1 MDILQKGYNVILAPP
16 KVQQADGA
24 ISTLC
29 DRLEHATLF
38 EDRKAAALGIK
49 SFARE
54 FKELVAAHGLKG
66 IIRSL
71 HRDSEDPE
79 LLRVALETCLV
90 LTKSSDE
97 KPSSDTALWVSDQFV
112 LNHDNIHCLLN
123 SVLHD
128 DFYVQLYSIELFSSI
143 LACRPAELKDCIQS
157 FPSAISN
164 IMTPLRDTREPIR
177 NAALYFLKDLT
188 MDCASLQK
196 LVVFEN
202 AFDSIL
208 SILDSEGGIDGGLI
222 SSDALV
228 FLDTLLKDNITNQH
242 FFRESN
248 QLPSFIRLID
258 PDTII
263 DAQWDSLRIRCINL
277 VLHVLQSLTP
287 IGLSSGKANQN
298 AIMKSNSYNFLLQ
311 LATNEDLLHLD
322 IPKIAWITL
331 AHLVYA
337 NNDCQETLVKS
348 SYFVNRE
355 TDVLS
360 SFINQVFLPSISPS
374 HRYSVVFLL
383 KALVES
389 NDHLAEAFLQK
400 IIDIYRG
407 KETSKLNLLDRYLDI
422 SILAD
427 TEQYSHWLISVI
439 LSSLVAGSDER
450 KLHLCT
456 IPLYQEIA
464 ADEEDEEEVTF
475 IQCISTKLIATLR
488 HDHALHNCV
497 GYLTLLITLVDN
509 NAHCVKDFL
518 SESSIL
524 QTLLTTL
531 MDESSTASSIIQG
544 MIAVLLALVYHYCPL
559 DSSVPKSSV
568 YRAINSAVTRDV
580 FLNRLHRLR
589 QHEQVRSH
597 IPLNEITDGDLN
609 TLLFDT
615 MFIDFFKDNFYRL
628 THSIDDASDAYN
640 TEADGVNTLHA
651 YEQAQQKLITLEK
664 ELAETKNLLSSI
676 SSDKEEEVRGYKN
689 ELEEKQKVIN
699 ELQVLTD
706 EYRQELSFLRQSLY
720 DIKIELDYSKSNASS
735 MEQEMKVLREG
746 HDMEINDFT
755 EENERLRKLLE
766 SIKDQFKVISV
777 KNKDLYTTIQDLEK
791 ANNEY
796 KSLKSENSSLQKKV
810 NDLTEKLQG
819 LNKTMTSMKSSLN
832 ESHSLEKSLTQQ
844 IQKKDDLLS
853 KHNDEKSGYENRI
866 KGIESDINTLRK
878 ELEELRESKGSLMEE
893 LKNTE
898 NVVKQQSNELKLAK
912 QKYNSSQEKLN
923 SNSQNS
929 KASEKKIS
937 SLESELK
944 KEKGMVKKLQEEL
957 DSTNSEVHRLKN
969 EITEGESFRS
979 TSQSTRS
986 VQKEEIDKLKSDR
999 DELQKTRKI
1008 ADEENVQFKD
1018 TCEELKKKVAD
1029 LEAKDDQNTAELQKQ
1044 NTELEK
1050 RLKEAD
1056 EYWLLIIEELES
1068 KRSRDKK
1075 VLKELGHEVSEDEN
1089 ESDEN

>member
-90 LTKSSDE
+90 LTKSTDE
-97 KPSSDTALWVSDQFV
+97 TPSSDTVLWVSDQFI
-112 LNHDNIHCLLN
+112 LNHDNIQCLLN
-123 SVLHD
+123 SVLHS

-208 SILDSEGGIDGGLI
+208 SILDIEGGIDGGLI
-222 SSDALV
+222 SADALV
-228 FLDTLLKDNITNQH
+228 FLDILLKDNITNQH

-248 QLPSFIRLID
+248 QIPGIISLID
-258 PDTII
+258 PNIII
-263 DAQWDSLRIRCINL
+263 DANWDSLRIRCIKL

-298 AIMKSNSYNFLLQ
+298 AIMKSSSYDFLLQ

-322 IPKIAWITL
+322 IPKIIWITL
-331 AHLVYA
+331 AHLVYG
-337 NNDCQETLVKS
+337 NSDCQVALVKNP
-348 SYFVNRE
+348 YFTNRE
-355 TDVLS
+355 TDILS
-360 SFINQVFLPSISPS
+360 SLINQIFLPVISPS

-383 KALVES
+383 RALVES
-389 NDHLAEAFLQK
+389 NDHLAETFLQR
-400 IIDIYRG
+400 IIDTYRN
-407 KETSKLNLLDRYLDI
+407 KSTSRMNLLDQYLDI

-439 LSSLVAGSDER
+439 LSYLVAGSDER
-450 KLHLCT
+450 KLQLCT
-456 IPLYQEIA
+456 IPLYQDIA

-518 SESSIL
+518 SESSVL

-531 MDESSTASSIIQG
+531 LDESSTASSIIQG
-544 MIAVLLALVYHYCPL
+544 MIAVLLSLVYYYCPL

-568 YRAINSAVTRDV
+568 YGAINSAVTRDV
-580 FLNRLHRLR
+580 FLNRLHGLR
-589 QHEQVRSH
+589 QHEQVRNH
-597 IPLNEITDGDLN
+597 IPLNETTDGDLD

-628 THSIDDASDAYN
+628 KHSIDDASVAYN
-640 TEADGVNTLHA
+640 TDVNGINTLSA
-651 YEQAQQKLITLEK
+651 YEEVQQKLINVEK
-664 ELAETKNLLSSI
+664 ELAETKQFLSTI
-676 SSDKEEEVRGYKN
+676 TSDKEKEVGGFKS
-689 ELEEKQKVIN
+689 ELEEKQNFIN

-706 EYRQELSFLRQSLY
+706 EFRQELSSLRQSLY

-735 MEQEMKVLREG
+735 MEEEMKVLREG
-746 HDMEINDFT
+746 HDIEIKDFT
-755 EENERLRKLLE
+755 EENERLRVLLE
-766 SIKDQFKVISV
+766 STKDQFKVISI
-777 KNKDLYTTIQDLEK
+777 KNKDLYATIQDLEK
-791 ANNEY
+791 TNNELQ
-796 KSLKSENSSLQKKV
+796 SLKSEKSSLEKKV
-810 NDLTEKLQG
+810 NELTEKNQG
-819 LNKTMTSMKSSLN
+819 LNKTVASMKSSLN
-832 ESHSLEKSLTQQ
+832 ESQKLEKSLAQQ
-844 IQKKDDLLS
+844 IQKKDHLLS
-853 KHNDEKSGYENRI
+853 KHSDEKSSYENRI
-866 KGIESDINTLRK
+866 KGLDLENSTIRK
-878 ELEELRESKGSLMEE
+878 ELEELRESKGSLTEE
-893 LKNTE
+893 LKNTQ
-898 NVVKQQSNELKLAK
+898 NVLKQQSNELKLAK
-912 QKYNSSQEKLN
+912 QKYNSCQEKLN
-923 SNSQNS
+923 SNSQSS

-937 SLESELK
+937 SLENELK
-944 KEKGMVKKLQEEL
+944 KEKGIAKKLQEEL
-957 DSTNSEVHRLKN
+957 DSSTSEVQRLKN
-969 EITEGESFRS
+969 EITEGESSRS
-979 TSQSTRS
+979 ASQSAQN
-986 VQKEEIDKLKSDR
+986 VQKEEIKKLKSDL
-999 DELQKTRKI
+999 DKLQKTNKTLE
-1008 ADEENVQFKD
+1008 EENFKSKNA
-1018 TCEELKKKVAD
+1018 CEGLRKKVTD
-1029 LEAKDDQNTAELQKQ
+1029 LEAKDNQTTAELQRQ

-1050 RLKEAD
+1050 KVKEAE

-1075 VLKELGHEVSEDEN
+1075 VLKQLGHEVSEDEN
-1089 ESDEN
+1089 ESDED